1 MSLTC
6 ENVKPASLAAE
17 LPLRGGW
24 VEMLGRC
31 IGPIC
36 SGYDVLRIFVAAVLL
51 TAAVLKA
58 YQLATEPIIG
68 TGLLDSRW
76 LLMVTVEFELFFGI
90 WLLANIWAKPT
101 WAAALACF
109 GVFTCVSLCKA
120 LSGHASCGCFG
131 RVPVNPWY
139 TGGLDLAVIVHR
151 F

>member
-1 MSLTC
+1 MSITC
-6 ENVKPASLAAE
+6 ENVKPVSLATE

-31 IGPIC
+31 IGPIR
-36 SGYDVLRIFVAAVLL
+36 SGYDVVRILMAAVLL

-76 LLMVTVEFELFFGI
+76 LLMATVEFELFFGL

-109 GVFTCVSLCKA
+109 GLFTVVSLCKA
-120 LSGHASCGCFG
+120 HLGSRELWLLWSSAGQSLVHG
-131 RVPVNPWY
+131 R
-139 TGGLDLAVIVHR
+139 A
-151 F
+151 